1 MFRIGILIILILLPL
16 QLNAHSPLE
25 FSIPKNGALIDSAP
39 NELVLSFKSPAKLI
53 KVKVAE
59 KQSAEK
65 SSFLKKFL
73 GTKQTN
79 EYILLVRDITELRV
93 NASMRRDFIS
103 NLSHELRTPV
113 SVILANA
120 ETLLDRTI
128 DNKKTA
134 KTFSKAIMHNAQRIS
149 GLVTDLI
156 ELSRL
161 DYGELHKDIRPIDIE
176 NIINIAKNN
185 TSGLVLKRV
194 DEDEE
199 EALVIQFQ
207 YQHQNYVS

>member
-73 GTKQTN
+73 GTKQNN
-79 EYILLVRDITELRV
+79 E
-93 NASMRRDFIS
+93 
-103 NLSHELRTPV
+103 
-113 SVILANA
+113 
-120 ETLLDRTI
+120 
-128 DNKKTA
+128 
-134 KTFSKAIMHNAQRIS
+134 
-149 GLVTDLI
+149 
-156 ELSRL
+156 
-161 DYGELHKDIRPIDIE
+161 
-176 NIINIAKNN
+176 
-185 TSGLVLKRV
+185 
-194 DEDEE
+194 
-199 EALVIQFQ
+199 
-207 YQHQNYVS
+207 